1 MSEPARF
8 YINMTQAK
16 VILKEETFIEKIP
29 HQIGAEAILLCIF
42 LIDIFLW
49 WVQPTVMPPPDGWS

>member
-29 HQIGAEAILLCIF
+29 HQIGA
-42 LIDIFLW
+42 
-49 WVQPTVMPPPDGWS
+49 